1 MQHKETEKMFHQVTG
16 GKLDIDT
23 RTFSWKEELKNK
35 MSG

>member
-1 MQHKETEKMFHQVTG
+1 MQYKETEEMFHQVTV
-16 GKLDIDT
+16 GKLGRDT

>member
-1 MQHKETEKMFHQVTG
+1 MQYKETEKMFHQVTV

-35 MSG
+35 MSD